1 MATLNE
7 CRATLRS
14 IISDMR
20 DIEADIRSS
29 GYGLGQDM
37 CADCVQRVAD
47 RYENKVL
54 ARINRVDTNR
64 LADWINGE
72 G

>member
-1 MATLNE
+1 MPSLNE

-20 DIEADIRSS
+20 SIEADIRSS
-29 GYGLGQDM
+29 GYGLGQDL

-47 RYENKVL
+47 RYENNVL
-54 ARINRVDTNR
+54 SRLNRVDSNR
-64 LADWINGE
+64 LADWVNGE
-72 G
+72 D

>member
-1 MATLNE
+1 MPSLND

-20 DIEADIRSS
+20 SIEADIRSS
-29 GYGLGQDM
+29 GYGLGQDL

-47 RYENKVL
+47 RYENNVL
-54 ARINRVDTNR
+54 SRLNRVDSNR
-64 LADWINGE
+64 LADWVNGE
-72 G
+72 D